1 MKPAFVLLCYLAGEP
16 AGMLHFSSVNNCDSI
31 IRTNLIVSESLNCE
45 INNNNDSLEV
55 TGMGGNPPYSFN
67 WINGDTNQIIL
78 PQSNGLYWAVISD
91 INGCFSDTCFMF
103 VDWLSTSVLE
113 QELGNVFIYPN
124 PSTNIFNITI
134 NSKINSLY
142 QLKIFNS
149 VGELIYDEQVIQNN
163 NKSYHQIDLDKHP
176 MGVYMLDIITDFG
189 SISKKLILK

>member
-1 MKPAFVLLCYLAGEP
+1 M
-16 AGMLHFSSVNNCDSI
+16 
-31 IRTNLIVSESLNCE
+31 
-45 INNNNDSLEV
+45 
-55 TGMGGNPPYSFN
+55 
-67 WINGDTNQIIL
+67 
-78 PQSNGLYWAVISD
+78 ISD
-91 INGCFSDTCFMF
+91 INGCFSDTCFLF

-142 QLKIFNS
+142 QLKIFNA
-149 VGELIYDEQVIQNN
+149 VGELIYDEQVLQNN